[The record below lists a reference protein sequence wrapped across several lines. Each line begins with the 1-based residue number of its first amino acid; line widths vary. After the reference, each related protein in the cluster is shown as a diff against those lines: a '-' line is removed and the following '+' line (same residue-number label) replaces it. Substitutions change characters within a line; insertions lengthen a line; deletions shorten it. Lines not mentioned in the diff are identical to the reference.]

1 MHVRRSARFRARLN
15 RGRHTRGESGTSAL
29 EFALVVPLL
38 VMLLLGVSTL
48 GLAYSDHLSITNAV
62 RESARLGSAVDY
74 TPTGN
79 AWGDSVQTRVQQ
91 AYFNAGSTIQTSQIC
106 VQLLKVTDGTTFPP
120 STSPIAG
127 PAAQGANCGAEPAT
141 PDNVATGTC
150 LVKVWV
156 RKPARVTL
164 GVLPDI
170 NITLGARSVSFYGR
184 AVGSCTTP

>member
-91 AYFNAGSTIQTSQIC
+91 AYFNAGSTISPSQIC
-106 VQLLKVTDGTTFPP
+106 VSLVDSTDTEIARPTSQGSTCGTAPTAP
-120 STSPIAG
+120 TM
-127 PAAQGANCGAEPAT
+127 
-141 PDNVATGTC
+141 ATGTC